1 MSKTPRGGHL
11 LMALASVSL
20 LAASCASTAVGG
32 SPVVKPLGT
41 TAENTS
47 TTSDAV
53 LPQPGSTTPQS
64 STSKAPAG
72 STSSLIWQEC
82 GEDVVGD
89 ILDNPNGG
97 VQASDLDCAT
107 VTVPLDYS
115 QPAGRKID
123 IAMTRWPAAV
133 GGNRI
138 GSLLL
143 NPGGP
148 GGSGQDLLVGVV
160 TQNEAKLVDLHDAF
174 DLIGFD
180 PRGVNGSEG
189 LTCVDGPTL
198 DTQFNLD
205 MSPDTPEEK
214 QALKDYE
221 DLVDNACKAKYSED
235 FLKQINTEN
244 TARDMEQIRIAV
256 GDEKL
261 TYLGISY
268 GTYLGSVYATLFPD
282 KVRAMVLDGAFDP
295 AGEDEVASNVIQLTG
310 FEGAFQ
316 NWAAWCATSV
326 VCAFGPGDIDKR
338 WLQLRQQLDDKPIN
352 GDDTR
357 TVNQDTFIGGTIASL
372 YQKAQGWPALGA
384 ALKAAENGDG
394 SLLLRLADSQAGR
407 KDDGTYDSIG
417 TAFGVISCT
426 SGLTGAPP
434 ADKEA
439 AAAQLR
445 GASPHFSATAS
456 ADDFGSSCEGIP
468 AAAGPTPFVYSGTG
482 PILVIGGKNDP
493 ATPFVWAEKMAKAL
507 GPKASLLSYAGEGHS
522 TWLES
527 DCTDVFINS
536 TLIELKAVPPTEC
549 AAQGKSDATLPA
561 WFKDLP
567 AIPGADASD
576 ISDLL
581 PLLGLEPEGL
591 QGRVVLSS
599 QSKSDAAKS
608 AQTALTSAG
617 WKSQGGQN
625 GARTYSK
632 SVGGQN
638 IQMTVL
644 PLGTKELSDSP
655 FTKVISEQMLAG
667 GKCVLLFFAQA

>member
-1 MSKTPRGGHL
+1 MSNTPRGGRL
-11 LMALASVSL
+11 LIAFASVSL
-20 LAASCASTAVGG
+20 LAASCASTAISS
-32 SPVVKPLGT
+32 SPVVEPLGT
-41 TAENTS
+41 TAEDTS

-53 LPQPGSTTPQS
+53 LPRPSTTTPRS
-64 STSKAPAG
+64 STSKVPSG
-72 STSSLIWQEC
+72 STSTLIWKAC
-82 GEDVVGD
+82 GDDVVGS
-89 ILDNPNGG
+89 IPDNPNGG
-97 VQASDLDCAT
+97 VQKTDLDCAT
-107 VTVPLDYS
+107 VSVPLDYS
-115 QPAGRKID
+115 QPTGRKID
-123 IAMTRWPAAV
+123 IAMTRWPAAD
-133 GGNRI
+133 GGTRI

-148 GGSGQDLLVGVV
+148 GDSGRDLLVSVV
-160 TQNEAKLVDLHDAF
+160 TQSESKLVDLHDAF

-189 LTCVDGPTL
+189 LNCVDGPTL
-198 DTQFNLD
+198 DKQFNID
-205 MSPDTPEEK
+205 QSPDTPEEA

-221 DLVDNACKAKYSED
+221 DLVNNACKAKYSED

-244 TARDMEQIRIAV
+244 TARDMDQIRIAV

-268 GTYLGSVYATLFPD
+268 GTYLGAVYATLFPD

-295 AGEDEVASNVIQLTG
+295 AGEDEVASNVINLKG

-316 NWAAWCATSV
+316 NWTAWCETSA

-338 WLQLRQQLDDKPIN
+338 WLQLRQQLDDKPIK

-357 TVNQDTFIGGTIASL
+357 TVNQSTFLVGTYSAL
-372 YQKAQGWPALGA
+372 YEKALGWPALGA

-394 SLLLRLADSQAGR
+394 SLLLRLVDSYVGR
-407 KDDGTYDSIG
+407 KDDGTYDSLG
-417 TAFGVISCT
+417 TALEVISCT
-426 SGLTGAPP
+426 SGLRGAPP

-445 GASPHFSATAS
+445 AAGPHFSATAT
-456 ADDFGSSCEGIP
+456 AEDFGNSCDGIP
-468 AAAGPTPFVYSGTG
+468 QAAGPTPFNYAGTG

-507 GPKASLLSYAGEGHS
+507 GPKASLLTYTGEGHS

-527 DCTDVFINS
+527 DCADTFINS
-536 TLIELKAVPPTEC
+536 TLIDLKAVPPTEC
-549 AAQGKSDATLPA
+549 AAQGKTDATLPP
-561 WFKDLP
+561 WLKELP
-567 AIPGADASD
+567 AIPGADAKD
-576 ISDLL
+576 VSDLL
-581 PLLGLEPEGL
+581 PFLSLDAEGL

-599 QSKSDAAKS
+599 QSKTDAAKS

-625 GARTYSK
+625 GARTYSRA
-632 SVGGQN
+632 VGGQN

-644 PLGTKELSDSP
+644 PLGTKELADSP

-667 GKCVLLFFAQA
+667 GKCVLLFFAPA

>member
-1 MSKTPRGGHL
+1 MSKTPRGGRL
-11 LMALASVSL
+11 LIAFASVSL
-20 LAASCASTAVGG
+20 MAASCASTAVGS

-41 TAENTS
+41 TAESTS

-53 LPQPGSTTPQS
+53 LPQTGTTTSPS
-64 STSKAPAG
+64 STSKVPAG
-72 STSSLIWQEC
+72 SNSTLLWGAC
-82 GEDVVGD
+82 GDDVVGD
-89 ILDNPNGG
+89 IRASPNGG

-115 QPAGRKID
+115 QPEGRKID

-133 GGNRI
+133 GGTRI

-160 TQNEAKLVDLHDAF
+160 TQNAAKLFELHDAF

-189 LTCVDGPTL
+189 LNCVDGPTL
-198 DTQFNLD
+198 DKQFNLD
-205 MSPDTPEEK
+205 LSPDTPEE
-214 QALKDYE
+214 QRALDDYQ
-221 DLVDNACKAKYSED
+221 DQIDNACKAKYSED

-244 TARDMEQIRIAV
+244 TARDMDQIRIAA

-261 TYLGISY
+261 TYLGVSY

-295 AGEDEVASNVIQLTG
+295 AGEDEVASNVIQLKG

-316 NWAAWCATSV
+316 NWAAWCETSA

-338 WLQLRQQLDDKPIN
+338 WFQLRQQLDEKPIK

-357 TVNQDTFIGGTIASL
+357 TVNQSTFVGGTIASL

-407 KDDGTYDSIG
+407 NDDGTYDSIG

-426 SGLTGAPP
+426 SGLNGAPP
-434 ADKEA
+434 IDKEA

-445 GASPHFSATAS
+445 AASPHFSATAT
-456 ADDFGSSCEGIP
+456 AEDFGQSCEGIP
-468 AAAGPTPFVYSGTG
+468 TAAGPTPFVYPGTG

-536 TLIELKAVPPTEC
+536 TLIDLKAVPPTEC

-567 AIPGADASD
+567 AIPGAAVSD

-581 PLLGLEPEGL
+581 PLLGLESEGL

-599 QSKSDAAKS
+599 QSKTEAAKS
-608 AQTALTSAG
+608 AQTALTAAG
-617 WKSQGGQN
+617 WKSEGGQN
-625 GARTYSK
+625 GVRNYSR
-632 SVGGQN
+632 SVGEQN
-638 IQMTVL
+638 VQITVL
-644 PLGTKELSDSP
+644 PLGTKELADSP

-667 GKCVLLFFAQA
+667 GKCVLLIFSEA

>member
-1 MSKTPRGGHL
+1 MSNTHRGGRL
-11 LMALASVSL
+11 LIAFASVSL
-20 LAASCASTAVGG
+20 LAASCASTAVSG

-41 TAENTS
+41 TAEDTS

-53 LPQPGSTTPQS
+53 LPLPSTTTPRS
-64 STSKAPAG
+64 STSKVPSG
-72 STSSLIWQEC
+72 SNSTLTWKAC
-82 GEDVVGD
+82 GADVVGD
-89 ILDNPNGG
+89 IRDNPNGG
-97 VQASDLDCAT
+97 IQGTDLDCAT
-107 VTVPLDYS
+107 VSVPLDYS
-115 QPAGRKID
+115 QPTGRKID
-123 IAMTRWPAAV
+123 IAMTRWPAAD
-133 GGNRI
+133 GGTRI

-189 LTCVDGPTL
+189 LNCVDGPTL
-198 DTQFNLD
+198 DKQFNID
-205 MSPDTPEEK
+205 QSPDTPEEV
-214 QALKDYE
+214 QAKKDYD
-221 DLVDNACKAKYSED
+221 DLINNACKAKYSED

-244 TARDMEQIRIAV
+244 TARDMDQIRIAV

-295 AGEDEVASNVIQLTG
+295 AGEDEVASNVIQLKG

-316 NWAAWCATSV
+316 NWAAWCETSA

-338 WLQLRQQLDDKPIN
+338 WFQLRQQLDDKPIK

-357 TVNQDTFIGGTIASL
+357 TVNQSTFVDGTIASL

-384 ALKAAENGDG
+384 ALKAAEDGDG
-394 SLLLRLADSQAGR
+394 SLLLRLADSQGGR
-407 KDDGTYDSIG
+407 NDDGTYDSIG

-426 SGLTGAPP
+426 SGLNGAPP
-434 ADKEA
+434 TDKEA

-445 GASPHFSATAS
+445 AASPHFSATAT
-456 ADDFGSSCEGIP
+456 AEDFGKSCDGIP
-468 AAAGPTPFVYSGTG
+468 TSAGPTPFVYPGMG

-527 DCTDVFINS
+527 DCTDDFINS
-536 TLIELKAVPPTEC
+536 TLIDLKAAPPTEC
-549 AAQGKSDATLPA
+549 AAQGKSDATLPP

-567 AIPGADASD
+567 AIPGAAPSD

-581 PLLGLEPEGL
+581 PLLGLDAEGL

-599 QSKSDAAKS
+599 QSKTDAAKS
-608 AQTALTSAG
+608 AQTALTAAG
-617 WKSQGGQN
+617 WKSEGGQN
-625 GARTYSK
+625 GVRNYSR

-638 IQMTVL
+638 VQVTVL
-644 PLGTKELSDSP
+644 PLGTKELADSP

-667 GKCVLLFFAQA
+667 GKCVLLFFTEA

>member
-1 MSKTPRGGHL
+1 MSNTPRGGRL
-11 LMALASVSL
+11 LIAFASVSL
-20 LAASCASTAVGG
+20 LAASCASTAISS

-41 TAENTS
+41 TAEGTTS
-47 TTSDAV
+47 TSDAV
-53 LPQPGSTTPQS
+53 LPRPPTTSPRS
-64 STSKAPAG
+64 STSKVPSG
-72 STSSLIWQEC
+72 SNSTLLWKAC
-82 GEDVVGD
+82 GDDIVGS
-89 ILDNPNGG
+89 IPDNPNGG
-97 VQASDLDCAT
+97 VQKTDLDCAT
-107 VTVPLDYS
+107 VSVPLDYS
-115 QPAGRKID
+115 QPTGRKID
-123 IAMTRWPAAV
+123 IAMTRWPAAD
-133 GGNRI
+133 GGTRI

-148 GGSGQDLLVGVV
+148 GGSGRDLLVSVV
-160 TQNEAKLVDLHDAF
+160 TQSEAKLVDLHDAF

-189 LTCVDGPTL
+189 LNCVDGPTL
-198 DTQFNLD
+198 DKQFNID
-205 MSPDTPEEK
+205 QSPDTPEEA

-221 DLVDNACKAKYSED
+221 DLVNNACKAKYSED
-235 FLKQINTEN
+235 FLKQINSEN
-244 TARDMEQIRIAV
+244 TARDMDQIRIAV

-295 AGEDEVASNVIQLTG
+295 AGEDEVASKVINLKG

-316 NWAAWCATSV
+316 NWTAWCETSP

-338 WLQLRQQLDDKPIN
+338 WLQLRQQLDEKPIK

-357 TVNQDTFIGGTIASL
+357 TVNQSTFLVGTYSAL
-372 YQKAQGWPALGA
+372 YEKALGWPALGA

-394 SLLLRLADSQAGR
+394 SLLLRLVDSYVGR
-407 KDDGTYDSIG
+407 KDDGTYDSLG
-417 TAFGVISCT
+417 TAYGVISCT
-426 SGLTGAPP
+426 SGLNGAPP

-445 GASPHFSATAS
+445 AASPHFSATAT
-456 ADDFGSSCEGIP
+456 AEDFGQSCDGIP
-468 AAAGPTPFVYSGTG
+468 QAAGPTPFAYPGTG

-527 DCTDVFINS
+527 DCTDVFINN
-536 TLIELKAVPPTEC
+536 TLIDLKTPPPTEC
-549 AAQGKSDATLPA
+549 AAQGKTDESLPT
-561 WFKDLP
+561 WLKDLP
-567 AIPGADASD
+567 AIPGADVKD
-576 ISDLL
+576 VSDLL
-581 PLLGLEPEGL
+581 PFLGLDAEGL

-599 QSKSDAAKS
+599 QSKTDAAKS

-625 GARTYSK
+625 GARTYSRA
-632 SVGGQN
+632 VGGQN

-644 PLGTKELSDSP
+644 PLGTKELADSP
-655 FTKVISEQMLAG
+655 ITKVISEQMLAG
-667 GKCVLLFFAQA
+667 GKCVLLFFTEA